1 MTKRPLKYPTAA
13 MVGMTCGRKSATY
26 RMVYALEQ
34 WAVRHGYEGHRA
46 HVVPT
51 KEDRRRQQKLLLKD

>member
-1 MTKRPLKYPTAA
+1 MTKRPFKYPTAA
-13 MVGMTCGRKSATY
+13 MVGATCGHGSATY

-51 KEDRRRQQKLLLKD
+51 KEDRRHQQKLLLKD